1 MVLGIQAQAKLILTS
16 ANLGQFWN
24 EISLDSSSTGEP
36 VIQLR
41 LLDALVNKPPDCL
54 PSSYDRLEYIC
65 QFELRYGH
73 FSAPLSRTLDDVDW
87 IGLGIVDYHNIANNS
102 GLNPIQVELAKR
114 EVRMLLEVLQTPV
127 QPRAATKR
135 PDDPDELM
143 TLGLLKSMILIST
156 ILVQCLNPVG
166 ATKVIDAIDTE
177 MRASPAIAARQRPQ
191 VLRSRALGDSTD
203 RGDDEEE
210 VRPAILFRRLLR
222 HVTVWSTVGKLAGI
236 QRVAELHL
244 RSRIARWDASKNSML
259 APTIIGPQRFLK
271 WLILKPEVPEFLFD
285 IGATEA
291 GRARGAVVYAMVEF
305 LVTFGFGLM
314 TPTIEFGKS
323 GLYARVARLSPEG
336 KIAEKQLSIEEVATR
351 LFKPNFLNR

>member
-1 MVLGIQAQAKLILTS
+1 MILGIQAQAKLILTS
-16 ANLGQFWN
+16 ANLEHLWN
-24 EISLDSSSTGEP
+24 ETSLDSSSIGER
-36 VIQLR
+36 VVQLR

-54 PSSYDRLEYIC
+54 PSDYDRFEYLS

-73 FSAPLSRTLDDVDW
+73 FSTPLNRTLDDLDW
-87 IGLGIVDYHNIANNS
+87 IGLGIVDYHNIAKYS
-102 GLNPIQVELAKR
+102 GLNPVQVELAKK
-114 EVRMLLEVLQTPV
+114 EVRMLLEVLHTPV
-127 QPRAATKR
+127 QPCPATTRA
-135 PDDPDELM
+135 DNPDELI

-177 MRASPAIAARQRPQ
+177 MRASPTVAAR

-259 APTIIGPQRFLK
+259 APTIIGPQRFFK
-271 WLILKPEVPEFLFD
+271 WLILKPEVPDFLFD

-305 LVTFGFGLM
+305 LITFGFCLT
-314 TPTIEFGKS
+314 TPTIEFGES

-336 KIAEKQLSIEEVATR
+336 KIAEKQLSVEEVATR